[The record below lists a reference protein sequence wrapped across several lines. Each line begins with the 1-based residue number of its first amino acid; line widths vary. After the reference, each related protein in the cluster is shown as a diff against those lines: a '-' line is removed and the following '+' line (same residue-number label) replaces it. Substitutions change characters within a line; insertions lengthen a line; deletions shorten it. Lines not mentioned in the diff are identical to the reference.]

1 MPDERKRVVDAFSR
15 KLDAAYHRAAISS
28 YDELARRLEAIEA
41 ADAGTAARL
50 RTHLSRSSAWAILKG
65 RRERIPSWDKVSL
78 LVRVFQA
85 AATERGIPVETI
97 GTLAEWKVRHEEAMT
112 GYRLAPVPAPVPAPA
127 PARAGAS
134 GDLPGGPQTWWHP
147 FADIV
152 PRWFEG
158 YLNHEFLSDL
168 ITSYEPSYVPGLLQ
182 TRRYAAEIIALT
194 HGHEPRE
201 RLDRRVELRM
211 RRQRHLERGNGRPH
225 MWAIINEGALRHGPV
240 RPATMRGQ
248 IRHLLRLGPHVSVQ
262 ILPASHPAHD
272 AADGPITI
280 LRFGSLKLSDLVFL
294 EDADSALYPTAEADR
309 AYYQKAVNK
318 LGLAALRP
326 EPSKALLRGIENEL

>member
-1 MPDERKRVVDAFSR
+1 MPDERKRVVEAFSR
-15 KLDAAYHRAAISS
+15 KLDAAYHRAAIGS
-28 YDELARRLEAIEA
+28 YDELAKKLEEIGA
-41 ADAGTAARL
+41 ADAGAARR
-50 RTHLSRSSAWAILKG
+50 RTHLSRTSAWAILQG

-85 AATERGIPVETI
+85 AAVDRGIPAEMI
-97 GTLAEWKVRHEEAMT
+97 GTLAEWKARHEAAMNE
-112 GYRLAPVPAPVPAPA
+112 YRLAAAPVPVVPA
-127 PARAGAS
+127 LTRGC
-134 GDLPGGPQTWWHP
+134 LPGDPPTWWQP
-147 FADIV
+147 YADIV

-158 YLNHEFLSDL
+158 YLNHEFLSDR
-168 ITSYEPSYVPGLLQ
+168 ITCYEPLYVPGLLQ

-194 HGHEPRE
+194 HGHEPEE

-211 RRQRHLERGNGRPH
+211 RRQRHLERGDGRPH
-225 MWAIINEGALRHGPV
+225 MWAIINEGALRDAPV
-240 RPATMRGQ
+240 RPATIRGQ

-280 LRFGSLKLSDLVFL
+280 LRFASLKLGDLVFL
-294 EDADSALYPTAEADR
+294 EEDDGALYPSDEEDR

-326 EPSKALLRGIENEL
+326 EPSKALLRGIENDI